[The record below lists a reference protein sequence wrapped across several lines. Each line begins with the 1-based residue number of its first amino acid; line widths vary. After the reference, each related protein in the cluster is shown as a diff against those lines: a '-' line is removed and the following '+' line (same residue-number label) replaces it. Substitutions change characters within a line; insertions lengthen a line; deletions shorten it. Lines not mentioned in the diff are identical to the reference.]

1 MLRRDAALD
10 TGDPWS
16 ACSNDERRDAVSRV
30 ISIACSLAVLA
41 ASLSEKTATFDACDV
56 RDTCLG
62 ESDAAEAARGRVMAA
77 LRLRRAAD
85 RRGRAS
91 GWAACKLDKPVRGD
105 ASIVGDPSVE
115 AGADATPF
123 VESTP
128 EKE

>member
-1 MLRRDAALD
+1 
-10 TGDPWS
+10 
-16 ACSNDERRDAVSRV
+16 
-30 ISIACSLAVLA
+30 
-41 ASLSEKTATFDACDV
+41 
-56 RDTCLG
+56 
-62 ESDAAEAARGRVMAA
+62 MAA

-91 GWAACKLDKPVRGD
+91 GWPTCKLEKPVRGD
-105 ASIVGDPSVE
+105 ANIVGDPSVE

>member
-1 MLRRDAALD
+1 
-10 TGDPWS
+10 
-16 ACSNDERRDAVSRV
+16 
-30 ISIACSLAVLA
+30 
-41 ASLSEKTATFDACDV
+41 
-56 RDTCLG
+56 
-62 ESDAAEAARGRVMAA
+62 MAA